1 VRAIACPSEGP
12 SSFVALR
19 VAPRLGRE
27 GGGAGRSES
36 GVGSFLERLCL
47 MGARGGGAGVRGRV
61 EMGRTRRRGERGQG
75 AGRERRSRGKSRDMF
90 VVAVV
95 RRKKL
100 GLTGMNRDAEEN
112 TLNFRLFTT
121 TSDDQ
126 RRPR

>member
-1 VRAIACPSEGP
+1 M
-12 SSFVALR
+12 
-19 VAPRLGRE
+19 
-27 GGGAGRSES
+27 
-36 GVGSFLERLCL
+36 GSFLERLCL

-75 AGRERRSRGKSRDMF
+75 AGRERRSRGKSRDML

-100 GLTGMNRDAEEN
+100 GLTGMNRDAETQKK
-112 TLNFRLFTT
+112 TLSTFSFLRRPAT